1 MDHIEVRNAG
11 SEGGD
16 EGHEDD
22 DHSWVYCVNLA
33 EGRAAANEALH
44 VLGQHAVKVPTQ
56 RHAVQRRRHMREISQ
71 LIIERL

>member
-22 DHSWVYCVNLA
+22 DHSRVYCINLA

-44 VLGQHAVKVPTQ
+44 VLGQHAVKVPTTACGSEKAAHE
-56 RHAVQRRRHMREISQ
+56 RNISVDH
-71 LIIERL
+71 